1 VADFLAMNPLTLT
14 GSIKDIFDETFQR
27 LTQKEKELICLIAQ
41 ENDPID
47 LTKLFNKQSTSI
59 SDLLMVIDSLK
70 RRNLLEF
77 KTENKETILFIN
89 SLLKEYLK
97 LEKQTS
103 EFF

>member
-1 VADFLAMNPLTLT
+1 
-14 GSIKDIFDETFQR
+14 
-27 LTQKEKELICLIAQ
+27 
-41 ENDPID
+41 
-47 LTKLFNKQSTSI
+47 
-59 SDLLMVIDSLK
+59 MVIDSLK
-70 RRNLLEF
+70 RRNHLEF